1 MEQQA
6 YYEESTRILSGL
18 QTGKKLWFWFCTGN
32 GRQALLL
39 SEFSQDPTM
48 LSLKEKIQTSTPIL
62 GVQQYI
68 GILSIHKDGYAEF
81 ISKKASLSMLFEV
94 AQWCS
99 REQQTIPLLSV
110 FKDSVMV
117 ETADDGSIVNRY
129 SDTSLWKNMSHQPIL
144 GTTAHGVQALEKLTK
159 STSAWFA
166 LANEEKGP
174 RLIILPTAQDNTG
187 ETFATLLKSLSMHHP
202 DTLKGTVLR
211 GAQRLIFTCTKGT
224 GEESMLFSL
233 LQKEYAQDTSL
244 FTTMKLFRVKQTKR
258 KEIALQRTQESS
270 QHTEPSIS
278 EDTLTALQKE
288 TLFFYFSDHGEGEN
302 TQFILHTDKEE
313 LKSKA
318 KTLPKPVRNL
328 RGTVSKNSKGYVV
341 FQSSKYIEG
350 FLPSLASWIQKQPSP
365 KHYKSIF
372 GARFIQKT
380 SQGVLKKEKNDNIW
394 SSIT

>member
-117 ETADDGSIVNRY
+117 E
-129 SDTSLWKNMSHQPIL
+129 
-144 GTTAHGVQALEKLTK
+144 
-159 STSAWFA
+159 
-166 LANEEKGP
+166 
-174 RLIILPTAQDNTG
+174 
-187 ETFATLLKSLSMHHP
+187 
-202 DTLKGTVLR
+202 
-211 GAQRLIFTCTKGT
+211 
-224 GEESMLFSL
+224 
-233 LQKEYAQDTSL
+233 
-244 FTTMKLFRVKQTKR
+244 
-258 KEIALQRTQESS
+258 
-270 QHTEPSIS
+270 
-278 EDTLTALQKE
+278 
-288 TLFFYFSDHGEGEN
+288 
-302 TQFILHTDKEE
+302 
-313 LKSKA
+313 
-318 KTLPKPVRNL
+318 
-328 RGTVSKNSKGYVV
+328 
-341 FQSSKYIEG
+341 
-350 FLPSLASWIQKQPSP
+350 
-365 KHYKSIF
+365 
-372 GARFIQKT
+372 
-380 SQGVLKKEKNDNIW
+380 
-394 SSIT
+394 